1 MGYWTLKPATCIM
14 TVAWVSTLASIQT
27 PFILASVSNG
37 VYGVVEN
44 MSDSI
49 QSIVASNLCIF
60 GLSESPHIH
69 LLTFM
74 TSSAFR

>member
-14 TVAWVSTLASIQT
+14 SVACSTLASIQM